1 MNSRTL
7 SLIHYKDRLWYLY
20 ICFLFCKITCP
31 AHGVKY
37 KKHMWKYENL
47 VCIYQEKSKHIFIFS
62 STFTPTKWH
71 DDGKDRKFLSC
82 FKKSS
87 IKRFY
92 FTSLHLQTL
101 TTTFQIQQKPLLM
114 SPSLVLHT
122 AENSSRPS
130 PAVSTS
136 FSCMDINLCVH

>member
-1 MNSRTL
+1 MKIWFVSTRKNQNIYLFLVVL
-7 SLIHYKDRLWYLY
+7 S
-20 ICFLFCKITCP
+20 P
-31 AHGVKY
+31 
-37 KKHMWKYENL
+37 
-47 VCIYQEKSKHIFIFS
+47 
-62 STFTPTKWH
+62 PTKWL
-71 DDGKDRKFLSC
+71 DDGKDHKFLSC

-101 TTTFQIQQKPLLM
+101 TTTLQIQQKPLLM

-122 AENSSRPS
+122 VENSSCPS